1 MSVIVFLGTMAMEW
15 HVMTKT
21 NASWTSTTAAIMQY
35 VEMALAITIAFA
47 FLDSVEMDGLVMI
60 SMNATQLITIAA
72 IMQIVLMI

>member
-1 MSVIVFLGTMAMEW
+1 MSVIVFLGTMAMEG

-21 NASWTSTTAAIMQY
+21 NASSTSTTAAIMQY

-47 FLDSVEMDGLVMI
+47 FLDSMEMGGLEMI

>member
-1 MSVIVFLGTMAMEW
+1 MNVIVVLGTMAMEW

-21 NASWTSTTAAIMQY
+21 NASSTSTTAAIMQY
-35 VEMALAITIAFA
+35 VEMALVITIAFA
-47 FLDSVEMDGLVMI
+47 FLDSMEMGGLVMI

>member
-15 HVMTKT
+15 YVMTKT
-21 NASWTSTTAAIMQY
+21 NASSPSTTAAFMQY

-47 FLDSVEMDGLVMI
+47 FLDSMEMDGLVMT
-60 SMNATQLITIAA
+60 SMNATQQITIAA

>member
-1 MSVIVFLGTMAMEW
+1 MNVIVVLGTMAMEW
-15 HVMTKT
+15 YVMTKT
-21 NASWTSTTAAIMQY
+21 NASSTSTTAAIMQY

-47 FLDSVEMDGLVMI
+47 FLDSMEMGGLVMI

>member
-1 MSVIVFLGTMAMEW
+1 MSVIVFLGTMAMEG

-21 NASWTSTTAAIMQY
+21 NASSTSTTAAIMQY

-47 FLDSVEMDGLVMI
+47 FLDSMEMGGLVMI
-60 SMNATQLITIAA
+60 SMNATQLITIEA

>member
-1 MSVIVFLGTMAMEW
+1 MNVIVVLGTMAMEW

-21 NASWTSTTAAIMQY
+21 NASSRSTTAAIMQY

-47 FLDSVEMDGLVMI
+47 FLDSMEMGGLVMI